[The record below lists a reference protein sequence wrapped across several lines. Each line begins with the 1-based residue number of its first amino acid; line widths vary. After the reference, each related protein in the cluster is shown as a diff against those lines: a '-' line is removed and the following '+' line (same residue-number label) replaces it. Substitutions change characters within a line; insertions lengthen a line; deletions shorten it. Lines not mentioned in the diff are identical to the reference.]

1 MLLLPLLAAAFLLWR
16 PGVASPLLQRAL
28 AARGVEA
35 RWDSLA
41 ISLSPLRLE
50 CRGLSLRGPRG
61 LRVELA
67 RLEAWPDPGAWWR
80 GEPWLSRLEVW
91 GLDLQARAGGAGAG
105 GGAGLEPLAGV
116 LVLRRARVHR
126 ARLRLELPG
135 LRVELRDFSLRVR
148 PAGSGIRRLVMGCD
162 LVAEGA
168 GSRLSGRLEARG
180 RFRAGPRLSLRLA
193 LTRSRLEGERL
204 SGRPRLEAGLV
215 LSPETLELRVLRAA
229 LEGARVLPPHTRR
242 RLQGLSM
249 TLRAAGKLELA
260 SGRGRWQVAELG
272 VAGLLGLA
280 GRVEHSAAGLDLDL
294 RGELK
299 DSARLLK
306 LLRSWLPPALAG
318 LRLKGALP
326 FSLRLQPGAAGGLRL
341 ALEPRRLELALAG
354 LEGTLSGRLTL
365 AGREPAGL
373 TLGGGLR
380 LVGRLAAGGLEARG
394 LVLEAAPRGRPA
406 RLRLEGL
413 RLELP
418 EGGLRYQGRS
428 LALGRLQA
436 GGSFRLTPAGTRVE
450 GLVVKAAALGRL
462 EGGLQPRAGGLVL
475 SLKGDDLSATGLPAL
490 LGPWLPGLADWQ
502 AQGGFSLA
510 LRLRLG
516 AGAPRLH
523 LELEPRK
530 LGLSSPDASFMLSE
544 LGGGLRA
551 DLELGRV
558 PRVSGEARFPRG
570 EALWGTY
577 YLDLA
582 KHPLVLQAAG
592 RPAGGGVRGLSLEL
606 DLAGHGRLQ
615 AAGDLLRQGRRWA
628 YDGRLALRRV
638 DLGAVFA
645 TFVRD
650 PLADERPDLA
660 AMRVQGRAGLELTV
674 SPRPQGVSR
683 LEGRLWLNHGGLVS
697 GKSGTRLQGIDLELP
712 FTYLLGGRPAAPS
725 RPRRWGRL
733 RVAGLEPAGLKLGS
747 LDLPLALVPNRLLA
761 GRALELPL
769 WGGRLRLEDLEVRDP
784 LSGRPRAGFGLQIA
798 GLDLGRIPLETMRLK
813 GKLAGRLRPVELTP
827 RRLVAGGGLQGE
839 LFGGKLEITGI
850 EVLRPFSPGREIVLR
865 RVRAQGVDLEGLTT
879 ALGAGVITGRV
890 NVDLK
895 GLRMAYGQPVAF
907 DLTVRSV
914 PVEGVPQRVSLKAV
928 NSISVLGTGTGLS
941 GFGISLA
948 RAFFEEFP
956 YQEIGFAC
964 SLKNDVFRIRG
975 LIRDGRVEYLV
986 KKPPLMGINVV
997 NRNQDNRISFSDM
1010 LKRLRRVRGGPS
1022 SSAAGDKKD

>member
-67 RLEAWPDPGAWWR
+67 RLEAWPDPVAWWR

-91 GLDLQARAGGAGAG
+91 GLDLQARAGETGAG

-126 ARLRLELPG
+126 ARLRLDLPSV
-135 LRVELRDFSLRVR
+135 RVELRDFSLQVS
-148 PAGSGIRRLVMGCD
+148 PAGAGIRRLVMGCD

-168 GSRLSGRLEARG
+168 GSRLGGRLEARG

-193 LTRSRLEGERL
+193 LTHSRLEGERL

-215 LSPETLELRVLRAA
+215 LSPDTLELRVLRAA
-229 LEGARVLPPHTRR
+229 LEGARVLLPHGR
-242 RLQGLSM
+242 RLQGISLAM
-249 TLRAAGKLELA
+249 RVAGELELA
-260 SGRGRWQVAELG
+260 SGRGSWQVQDLG
-272 VAGLLGLA
+272 VPGLLGLA

-294 RGELK
+294 RGGLK

-306 LLRSWLPPALAG
+306 LSRPWLPPALAG

-341 ALEPRRLELALAG
+341 ALEPQRLELALAG
-354 LEGTLSGRLTL
+354 LEGALSGRLTL
-365 AGREPAGL
+365 AGRDLAGL
-373 TLGGGLR
+373 TLGGSLR
-380 LVGRLAAGGLEARG
+380 LAGRLAAGGLEARG

-413 RLELP
+413 RLALP
-418 EGGLRYQGRS
+418 EGGLRYQGRP

-436 GGSFRLTPAGTRVE
+436 GGRFRLTPAGPWVE
-450 GLVVKAAALGRL
+450 GLVVEAAALGRL
-462 EGGLQPRAGGLVL
+462 QGGLRPRAGGLVL
-475 SLKGDDLSATGLPAL
+475 SLKGDDLSATALPAL

-502 AQGGFSLA
+502 VQGGFSLA
-510 LRLRLG
+510 LRLQAG

-523 LELEPRK
+523 LELAPRK
-530 LGLSSPDASFMLSE
+530 LGLSSPDASFMLSD

-582 KHPLVLQAAG
+582 KHPLALQAAG
-592 RPAGGGVRGLSLEL
+592 SLAGGGVRGLSLEL
-606 DLAGHGRLQ
+606 DLAGHGRLK

-628 YDGRLALRRV
+628 YDGRLALRQV

-660 AMRVQGRAGLELTV
+660 AMRVQGRAGLELVV
-674 SPRPQGVSR
+674 SPRPQGAAH
-683 LEGRLWLNHGGLVS
+683 LEGRLWLHHGGLVS

-712 FTYLLGGRPAAPS
+712 FTYLLGGRPAALS

-733 RVAGLEPAGLKLGS
+733 RVAGLEPAGLKLGG
-747 LDLPLALVPNRLLA
+747 LDLPLALVPNRLLT

-769 WGGRLRLEDLEVRDP
+769 WGGRLRLEDLEVREP

-798 GLDLGRIPLETMRLK
+798 GLDLGRVPLKTMRLK

-865 RVRAQGVDLEGLTT
+865 RVRARGMDLKGLTT